1 MRRLSTFLLIA
12 FLCGSLAPVA
22 AARKPEMR
30 QVYMFGFAASFKD
43 STACQ
48 TVMQVVDSAWIDPQH
63 KFLMDRSLYSLQ
75 LQNHMEYQ
83 ENCKNSICS
92 VFFST
97 NPRKLRRTW
106 NKIRK
111 RYEKSSGLHYVVLT
125 DDRFHFR
132 AEQYSEILIGDEAGE
147 AVPASTDAPGTQP
160 PAGVPGNQ
168 PPAGEP
174 KPQR

>member
-30 QVYMFGFAASFKD
+30 RVYMFGFAASFKD

-75 LQNHMEYQ
+75 FNNYLVAKMGQGRLT
-83 ENCKNSICS
+83 CA
-92 VFFST
+92 VFFD
-97 NPRKLRRTW
+97 K
-106 NKIRK
+106 NKAK
-111 RYEKSSGLHYVVLT
+111 AEKKFQKVRNKYRGMPNLILQSLGVDVF
-125 DDRFHFR
+125 RF
-132 AEQYSEILIGDEAGE
+132 EPQEWVESEITETTP
-147 AVPASTDAPGTQP
+147 VPAKSDSITNSQ
-160 PAGVPGNQ
+160 
-168 PPAGEP
+168 
-174 KPQR
+174 KK